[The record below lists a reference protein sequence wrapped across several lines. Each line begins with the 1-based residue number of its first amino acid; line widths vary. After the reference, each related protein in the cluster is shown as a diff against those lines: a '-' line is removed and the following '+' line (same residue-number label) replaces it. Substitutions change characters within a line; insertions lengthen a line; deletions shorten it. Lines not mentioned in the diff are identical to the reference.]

1 MTNTR
6 SNPHSRQHS
15 HKDIKILE
23 GALLLQGGLSV
34 FLTAA
39 PASLVTKQ
47 AHIDTFDEEK
57 QDGYQRE
64 LAEARVSR
72 AAVFYNEGGAMPN
85 PLLVNIRKKDY
96 GKVQIS
102 LRSHDQ
108 EQDMKRARKEKSHW
122 IGEATLG
129 IPAGVI
135 LWIFDGQHRVA
146 AVKQL
151 VDADPEF
158 GDFPVPLSIT
168 LGLDAYEEMKAF
180 YDVNTNAKPVPTDLA
195 WQLLKQQADADPQ
208 IAAILG
214 LKGKD
219 WQMRGIEVLN
229 ELRKIQGPWQDTVQ
243 RANEKRH
250 RADRLAIKETQ
261 FIRSLRPV
269 LTMTLLADQ
278 DPGTV
283 ARMIDAYWKGIAL
296 VLPDPFS
303 PESNPKQWVIQK
315 GPGVWAFH
323 SIMLQAIE
331 MVRSDGDGL
340 GDPAAYAAVL
350 ARVGELQGEAFD
362 ADGAP
367 TTVSGAQFW
376 ASGPT
381 GVASQF
387 TGDSGRRGLA
397 RRLKTFLPDEA
408 RAIKL

>member
-6 SNPHSRQHS
+6 SNPYSRKHS
-15 HKDIKILE
+15 HKDKKILE
-23 GALLLQGGLSV
+23 GALLLQGGRAV

-39 PASLVTKQ
+39 LASLVTKQ
-47 AHIDTFDEEK
+47 AHIDTFDAEK

-72 AAVFYNEGGAMPN
+72 AVEFYKEGGVMPN

-96 GKVQIS
+96 AKVRLS
-102 LRSHDQ
+102 LGDHDQ
-108 EQDMKRARKEKSHW
+108 DVKRALKEESHW
-122 IGEATLG
+122 IGAATLA
-129 IPAGVI
+129 IPAGVT

-151 VDADPEF
+151 VVDDPAF
-158 GDFPVPLSIT
+158 GAFPVPLSIT
-168 LGLDAYEEMKAF
+168 LGLRAYEEMKAF

-195 WQLLKQQADADPQ
+195 WQLLKQQAAADPQ
-208 IAAILG
+208 IAASLD
-214 LKGKD
+214 LKGRD

-243 RANEKRH
+243 RANEKRR

-323 SIMLQAIE
+323 SIMPQAIE

-397 RRLKTFLPDEA
+397 RRLKTLLPDEA